1 MGMGIG
7 GRATRTSAWRWQG
20 MPIAAWAIRA
30 LVALAPPAAA
40 VAATL
45 TAAAVLTATGVR
57 SDLPWWGVLV
67 GSALG
72 AGWMVDRAVRRLL
85 PVAAL
90 LRLSIAFPDRAPSR
104 FRVALR
110 ATTLAGLRRRLER
123 GDLDHSPDQRD
134 AVASLLA
141 LAAAMNA
148 HDRRTRGHSERVR
161 AIADLMGR
169 ELGLSEAERDRLRW
183 AALLHDVGKLSV
195 PTEVL
200 NKTGELSAHEW
211 DVVRRHPLEGMRI
224 AHPLLRWLG
233 PWALTIQQH
242 HEKWDGSGY
251 PLGLSGTQIGL
262 GARIVAVADAY
273 DAMTG
278 VRAYGRVLT
287 PDEARVELARHAGS
301 QFDPRAVRALL
312 TISVGDLN
320 RVFGLWAWLAPVPF
334 VGGLRRLERSMVVAA
349 STVVIAAGLGA
360 ALSADLGR
368 LPSAETE
375 AAAVVADAPAPVRV
389 AGVQVTSGPQGPVAV
404 TPPAPSH
411 PSGNLPGAAAPEVG
425 TSGERTPAPAP
436 APAPATAGPSTVAAP
451 AGEPPAPAPTTTTT
465 TTPVPATT
473 TTTTPTTTTPTTPP
487 TTSPP
492 ALLGPAVDDA
502 VSAPSQ
508 GATVIDVLA
517 NDGGSD
523 SPTVAIVSDPLHG
536 EVDVLG
542 NGSIRYKPA
551 RGFVGDDQFEYSVCD
566 PAGSCDTAL
575 VSVRVG

>member
-20 MPIAAWAIRA
+20 MPAAAWTIRA

-45 TAAAVLTATGVR
+45 TAAAALTATGVR
-57 SDLPWWGVLV
+57 SDLPWWGVLI

-123 GDLDHSPDQRD
+123 GDLDNTPDQRD

-183 AALLHDVGKLSV
+183 AALLHDVGKLAV
-195 PTEVL
+195 PPEVL
-200 NKTGELSAHEW
+200 NKTGELSTHEW

-334 VGGLRRLERSMVVAA
+334 VGGVRRLERSMVVAA
-349 STVVIAAGLGA
+349 SAVVLAAGLGA
-360 ALSADLGR
+360 AISADHGR
-368 LPSAETE
+368 PPSDRSEAEP
-375 AAAVVADAPAPVRV
+375 VVADAPPPVRV
-389 AGVQVTSGPQGPVAV
+389 AGVQVTAGSQGPAAV
-404 TPPAPSH
+404 TVPAPSR
-411 PSGNLPGAAAPEVG
+411 PSANLPGAAAPAVG
-425 TSGERTPAPAP
+425 TSGKRTPPPAPA
-436 APAPATAGPSTVAAP
+436 AVGPSAVVTP
-451 AGEPPAPAPTTTTT
+451 AVVTPAVEPPAPAPTTTTT
-465 TTPVPATT
+465 TTPAPATT
-473 TTTTPTTTTPTTPP
+473 TTTTPATPP
-487 TTSPP
+487 TTVPP
-492 ALLGPAVDDA
+492 AVLGPAVDDA

-517 NDGGSD
+517 NDRGSD
-523 SPTVAIVSDPLHG
+523 SPTVAIIADPLHG

-551 RGFVGDDQFEYSVCD
+551 RGFVGDDRFEYSACD
-566 PAGSCDTAL
+566 PAGACDTAL
-575 VSVRVG
+575 VSVSVG